1 MLNYTW
7 RLSSLKALT
16 KSSDGIVSPITSV
29 YWRLQATD
37 GKKFAEVTGVQE
49 FNQNNI
55 NAETFTEFSKLT
67 KDDIIGWVQQELG
80 VEAIETMKKNL
91 AQNIQ

>member
-16 KSSDGIVSPITSV
+16 KLNDDIISPITSV

-37 GKKFAEVTGVQE
+37 GEKFAEVTGIQE
-49 FNQNNI
+49 FDRNDITEEN
-55 NAETFTEFSKLT
+55 FTEFSELT
-67 KDDIIGWVQQELG
+67 KDVIIGWVQQALGEETIEL
-80 VEAIETMKKNL
+80 MKQNL
-91 AQNIQ
+91 ANQLN